1 MVKCGERA
9 SERDSSPHAQAVNR
23 FLGLSLGGA
32 KSERTCLTVI
42 DYYRKQDKAFVVD
55 IYESIGAGD
64 GQTADQVLLALIDEI
79 AHELSER
86 DESTVKVM
94 AIDAPLSL
102 PPCLTGCESE
112 CEGYESCKR
121 SEVRWMRQQ
130 FRRAQEKKKKL
141 KHFTSYSQRP
151 VDLYFRYKHP
161 EEANLFQDE
170 TMGANLAPQAA
181 RMGYL
186 KRFLTDMNLIEV
198 WPKLALYYM
207 QKSLRLTKREV
218 LSYRHIEE
226 GVHVRERVL
235 EQLIEKSSLFVYER
249 DLKKFVQNIAAFDSL
264 LCAWAALQY
273 DLGRV
278 VKFRSDLPLETGWVQ
293 IPEL

>member
-9 SERDSSPHAQAVNR
+9 SERDSTHHAQAVSR

-55 IYESIGAGD
+55 IYESIGAEEGK
-64 GQTADQVLLALIDEI
+64 TADQVLIDLIDEI

-86 DESTVKVM
+86 DESSVKVM
-94 AIDAPLSL
+94 AVDAPLTL
-102 PPCLTGCESE
+102 PPCLTGCDAG
-112 CEGYESCKR
+112 CEGYETCKKPD
-121 SEVRWMRQQ
+121 VRWMRHQY
-130 FRRAQEKKKKL
+130 RRAQEKKKKL
-141 KHFTSYSQRP
+141 KHFTPYSQRP

-161 EEANLFQDE
+161 EELNLFQDE

-181 RMGYL
+181 RMSYL
-186 KRFLTDMNLIEV
+186 KRFLGEMELIEV
-198 WPKLALYYM
+198 WPKLALYYL
-207 QKSLRLTKREV
+207 QKSLRLSKREL
-218 LSYRHIEE
+218 LSYRHIED
-226 GVHVRERVL
+226 GVHVRERVM
-235 EQLIEKSSLFVYER
+235 EQLTEKSSLFVYER

-264 LCAWAALQY
+264 ICAWAALQY